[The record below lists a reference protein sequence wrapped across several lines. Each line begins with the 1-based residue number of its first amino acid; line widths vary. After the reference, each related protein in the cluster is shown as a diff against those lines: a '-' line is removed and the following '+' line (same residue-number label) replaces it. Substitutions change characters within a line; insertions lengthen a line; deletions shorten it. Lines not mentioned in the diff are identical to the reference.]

1 MHSLF
6 FYKKKKKTS
15 FVLFSSFDPV
25 RRAVMTTVA
34 AESKLRDAKAKLLK
48 ANNQVVREN
57 SQLLGRLRTAEVFF
71 SLLSSAN

>member
-1 MHSLF
+1 
-6 FYKKKKKTS
+6 
-15 FVLFSSFDPV
+15 
-25 RRAVMTTVA
+25 MTTVA